1 MSRRTSPLRQR
12 WRTAVLAAGLTLAA
26 YGQAGTALAAG
37 GSPIPEPD
45 APPSGKTAI
54 PTRSTTEATPAARP
68 APTTRRTPLV
78 PTPDAPV
85 TSAKPTPQ
93 PQPQPRATA
102 PARVPVAAAP
112 SPPPAPVTRAAA
124 PSRPA
129 ERTARRASP
138 PPAKAKPR
146 PQKTSAT
153 KKAQT
158 TTPVTR
164 TPHDTIRLGLPI
176 ATLAP
181 LDEDSAA
188 SAGLLLAAAV
198 LLAATGAGGLVV
210 GLSARRI
217 VSGA

>member
-1 MSRRTSPLRQR
+1 
-12 WRTAVLAAGLTLAA
+12 
-26 YGQAGTALAAG
+26 
-37 GSPIPEPD
+37 
-45 APPSGKTAI
+45 
-54 PTRSTTEATPAARP
+54 
-68 APTTRRTPLV
+68 
-78 PTPDAPV
+78 
-85 TSAKPTPQ
+85 
-93 PQPQPRATA
+93 
-102 PARVPVAAAP
+102 VPVAAAP

-138 PPAKAKPR
+138 PPAKPKPR
-146 PQKTSAT
+146 PKTTSVT
-153 KKAQT
+153 KKAQA
-158 TTPVTR
+158 TTPPVSR
-164 TPHDTIRLGLPI
+164 SPHDTIRLGLPI
-176 ATLAP
+176 ATLTP